1 MISIGLSG
9 HDTTAMALCWSLY
22 LIGLD
27 SEVQEK
33 IHSEIDSV
41 FGDDKSSPVSGED
54 LKRLKYLECCIKEA
68 LRLFPSVPALG
79 RAVKEDFQL
88 GPYTIPKGVTILI
101 STFALHRDES
111 IFQNPESYRPERFLT
126 DNISKTSPYAC
137 VPFSAG
143 PRNCIGQRFA
153 MTEEKIILANIFRNF
168 SIKSLD
174 QRDQVQASAELVIRP
189 KNPIRIKFEL
199 RSI

>member
-1 MISIGLSG
+1 MISIGFSG

-27 SEVQEK
+27 PEVQEK

-41 FGDDKSSPVSGED
+41 FGGDKSSPINGED

-68 LRLFPSVPALG
+68 LRLFPSVPGLG
-79 RAVKEDFQL
+79 RTVKEDFQL
-88 GPYTIPKGVTILI
+88 GSYTIPKGVTILI
-101 STFALHRDES
+101 STFALHRDEN
-111 IFQNPESYRPERFLT
+111 IFQNPEFYRPERFLI
-126 DNISKTSPYAC
+126 DNISKTSPYAY

-174 QRDQVQASAELVIRP
+174 QRDKIQASAELVIRP
-189 KNPIRIKFEL
+189 KDPIRIKLEL
-199 RSI
+199 R